1 MIFEKDIVV
10 GLKVSF
16 NETVDFCDC
25 GWVHRAKCEDFS
37 YELTNGNRAPIR
49 FSVDF
54 FNGDK
59 VTLCSVENFNGKPYA
74 ISVRK
79 NILSEIGQVWLGD
92 DTIDWEVDFAKKRA
106 FVISNIGSTASGEQV
121 NHPSHY
127 SWLKDLCG
135 VEPIDI
141 CRHFG
146 FSVGNA
152 LKYLMRKGKVDG
164 DKTEKEKRIEDLK
177 KAVFYL
183 QDEIKR
189 LENDKQQG

>member
-1 MIFEKDIVV
+1 MINEKDIKV
-10 GLKVSF
+10 GLKVGIH
-16 NETVDFCDC
+16 ETVDICDC
-25 GWVHRAKCEDFS
+25 RWVHRAKCEDFS
-37 YELTNGNRAPIR
+37 YELTNDTGAPIK

-54 FNGDK
+54 INGDK
-59 VTLCSVENFNGKPYA
+59 VILCSLENFDGRPYTV
-74 ISVRK
+74 SVRK
-79 NILSEIGQVWLGD
+79 NILSEIGYELFESD
-92 DTIDWEVDFAKKRA
+92 IDWEIDFAKRQVYVRTNTGHVA
-106 FVISNIGSTASGEQV
+106 SNEQV